1 MRTRQAP
8 VPRWLLGAALL
19 LAAGPALAAR
29 DVLLVL
35 DNSGSMRKNDPSRL
49 AGPAVMEFIQAQP
62 PDTRVGI
69 VLFTSDP
76 DLVMPLTPAEVA
88 ADGAAQRAL
97 RQFNYSGQW
106 TQTAGAIERALYE
119 LRTEGR
125 PEARRVIVLMTD
137 GIIDTGDARRDADY
151 HEWLRKELA
160 QKAARDKIGIF
171 GVAFTERADY
181 QLLQSLA
188 SATDAEYFRVLN
200 ASGIGKAL
208 QGIESALS
216 ASAAPAAPEP
226 APVAPPSA
234 EPVARAA
241 PVENAPAEAVPAGP
255 PRRSLA
261 WLWWTLALALAGVA
275 GFTAWWWLRHRQ
287 APAGDPDT
295 ARVRKSDE
303 VPLRSGGPQALLYD
317 NMERHEIGE
326 KPVVVGRAGGTD
338 PSRYYLIVPEKTVGR
353 WHATIERR
361 GQTFWLRD
369 EGSVNGTFLNGERI
383 VGERP
388 LKHRD
393 TIRFH
398 NHTFEFEI
406 PELSEFDRTVM
417 QPGQRA
423 N

>member
-1 MRTRQAP
+1 M
-8 VPRWLLGAALL
+8 AAVLL

-29 DVLLVL
+29 DVILVL
-35 DNSGSMRKNDPSRL
+35 DNSGSMRRNDPARL
-49 AGPAVMEFIQAQP
+49 AGPAVMEFIQGQP

-69 VLFTSDP
+69 LLFTSDP
-76 DLVMPLTPAEVA
+76 DLVMPLMPAEVA

-97 RQFNYSGQW
+97 RQFNYQGQW
-106 TQTAGAIERALYE
+106 TQTAGAVERALYE

-125 PEARRVIVLMTD
+125 PEASRAIVLMTD
-137 GIIDTGDARRDADY
+137 GILDTGEPRRDADFNR
-151 HEWLRKELA
+151 WLRTELA
-160 QKAARDKIGIF
+160 QQAARDKVGIF
-171 GVAFTERADY
+171 GIAFTERADY
-181 QLLQSLA
+181 HLLQSLA
-188 SATDAEYFRVLN
+188 SATGGEYFRVLN

-208 QGIESALS
+208 QGIESALGGTLP
-216 ASAAPAAPEP
+216 AAAAAPATPPPAAEPPPAP
-226 APVAPPSA
+226 APVAS
-234 EPVARAA
+234 
-241 PVENAPAEAVPAGP
+241 APAAQPEPARPVG
-255 PRRSLA
+255 RSWA
-261 WLWWTLALALAGVA
+261 WLWWTLALALLGTAGMA
-275 GFTAWWWLRHRQ
+275 AWWWLRYRQ
-287 APAGDPDT
+287 APAPREDT
-295 ARVRKSDE
+295 ARVRGE
-303 VPLRSGGPQALLYD
+303 EPPLRAGGPQGVLYD
-317 NMERHEIGE
+317 NMDRHEIGE

-369 EGSVNGTFLNGERI
+369 EGSVNGTFINGERV

-398 NHTFEFEI
+398 NHAFEFEI
-406 PELSEFDRTVM
+406 PELGDFDRTVM